1 MPARK
6 LGDDVVKILYD
17 VKPTVARTA
26 PHSEGRLPQKASGRI
41 DRFMRLTF
49 SCVLIAAC
57 AAVPAQARLKKIQI
71 TTKESPTFG
80 GYSWPGVGQYEKI
93 VGKAFGELDPMNSKN
108 AVIVDL
114 QLAPKNPKGK
124 VDYSFDFYILKP
136 IDLAKGNHKMLYEPP
151 NRGRKTIAALN
162 RGVGGNDPGSM
173 KDASLLANSF
183 LMPQGYSISFSGW
196 DSSAGTDTTDF
207 NTTITVPVARNPD
220 GSPIT
225 GPSYEYI
232 VSPGASYELTY
243 PAATLD
249 KSKAILTHR
258 VHLNDIPEKVPAS
271 GWQYNSD
278 GTEIA
283 LLPAGTPFVKNDIYE
298 FSYTAKDPTINGVGF
313 AAVRDWN
320 SWLRYETT
328 DDSGTPN
335 PLAGDISRIY
345 TEVSSQPGRLL
356 NDFRYLGFNQ
366 AENGKQVFDGMMQ
379 WIAAGDGISMNYRW
393 SQPGRTER
401 NRQDHLFV
409 EGRFPFAN
417 VTSTDPITGKTDSRY
432 AKCALTHTCPFAV
445 EIFSANEYWVKAA
458 SLMTTD
464 PTGHRDLPDS
474 PFTRIYFMSSM
485 QHGTG
490 RSDVKGSCQQ
500 FQNPLDS
507 QAVQR
512 ALFVAL
518 DKWATAGTTPPPS
531 QVPKLSDGTLVKPDQ
546 NSTQFPQIP
555 GIAYSGL
562 KTTRYLLNYGP
573 NFYEK
578 GIPTINPPIF
588 KSPYQD
594 NPANGPIYPS
604 FVPKTDGDGND
615 LAGVRLPE
623 VQVPLAT
630 YTGWALRAAPQDNDG
645 CEGSGQYIPFAR
657 TKADRLS
664 SGDPRLSI
672 EERYADVETY
682 SSLLRNAIDKLERAG
697 FLLPPDAKAMLQ
709 KNLTSAGSRGLVSKS
724 APATASHH

>member
-1 MPARK
+1 MPAKK
-6 LGDDVVKILYD
+6 LSDDVVKFRHDL
-17 VKPTVARTA
+17 KPTGARKA
-26 PHSEGRLPQKASGRI
+26 AHSESLLGQRALVRI
-41 DRFMRLTF
+41 DGFMRVT
-49 SCVLIAAC
+49 SACVLIAAC
-57 AAVPAQARLKKIQI
+57 AAGPAQARLKKIQI

-80 GYSWPGVGQYEKI
+80 AYSWPGVGQYEKI
-93 VGKAFGELDPMNSKN
+93 VGKAFGELDPKDSKN
-108 AVIVDL
+108 SVIVDL
-114 QLAPKNPKGK
+114 QLAPKNANGK

-162 RGVGGNDPGSM
+162 RGVGGNDPGSV

-196 DSSAGTDTTDF
+196 DSSAGTDSTDF
-207 NTTITVPVARNPD
+207 NTTITVPIARNPD

-249 KSKAILTHR
+249 KSKATLTHR

-271 GWQYNSD
+271 SWQYNSD

-313 AAVRDWN
+313 AAIRDWN
-320 SWLRYETT
+320 SWLRYETK

-335 PLAGDISRIY
+335 PLAGDISKIY

-379 WIAAGDGISMNYRW
+379 WIAAADGISMNYRW

-432 AKCALTHTCPFAV
+432 TKCALTHTCPLAV

-464 PTGHRDLPDS
+464 PTGNKDLPDS

-546 NSTQFPQIP
+546 NSTQFPHIP
-555 GIAYSGL
+555 GVAYSGL

-573 NFYEK
+573 NFYST
-578 GIPTINPPIF
+578 GIPAINPPIF
-588 KSPYQD
+588 KPPYQD

-604 FVPKTDGDGND
+604 FVPKTDRDGND

-630 YTGWALRAAPQDNDG
+630 YTGWAVRAAPQENDG

-709 KNLTSAGSRGLVSKS
+709 KNLTNAGSRGLVSKS
-724 APATASHH
+724 VPATASYH

>member
-1 MPARK
+1 MATK
-6 LGDDVVKILYD
+6 QLSDDVVKFLYD
-17 VKPTVARTA
+17 PKPAAARKAARSDGLLRPTA
-26 PHSEGRLPQKASGRI
+26 LTRIEGC
-41 DRFMRLTF
+41 MRVTF
-49 SCVLIAAC
+49 AWVLIAAF
-57 AAVPAQARLKKIQI
+57 AGVPAQARVKKIQI
-71 TTKESPTFG
+71 TAKESPTFG

-93 VGKAFGELDPMNSKN
+93 VGKAFGELDPKDPKNS
-108 AVIVDL
+108 VIVDL
-114 QLAPKNPKGK
+114 QLAPRNANGK

-151 NRGRKTIAALN
+151 NRGRKTIIALN
-162 RGVGGNDPGSM
+162 RGVGGNDPGSV
-173 KDASLLANSF
+173 KDASLLSSSF
-183 LMPQGYSISFSGW
+183 LMPQGYAISFSGW
-196 DSSAGTDTTDF
+196 DTSAGTDTDDF
-207 NTTITVPVARNPD
+207 NTTITVPIARNPD
-220 GSPIT
+220 GSTIT

-232 VSPGASYELTY
+232 VSPGSSYELTY

-249 KSKAILTHR
+249 KSKATLTHR
-258 VHLNDIPEKVPAS
+258 VHLNDIPERVPPS
-271 GWQYNSD
+271 GWEYSSD

-283 LLPAGTPFVKNDIYE
+283 LSPAGTPFVRNDIYE

-313 AAVRDWN
+313 AAIRDWN
-320 SWLRYETT
+320 AWLRYEAK

-335 PLAGDISRIY
+335 PLAGDISKIY

-432 AKCALTHTCPFAV
+432 AKCALTHTCPYAM

-464 PTGHRDLPDS
+464 PTGTKDLPDS
-474 PFTRIYFMSSM
+474 PFARIYFMSSM

-490 RSDVKGSCQQ
+490 RSDAKGSCQQ

-512 ALFVAL
+512 ALFTAL
-518 DKWATAGTTPPPS
+518 DKWATAGTAPPAS

-546 NSTQFPQIP
+546 NSTQFPHIP
-555 GIAYSGL
+555 GVAYSGF

-573 NFYEK
+573 NFYEA

-588 KSPYQD
+588 KPPYQD

-604 FVPKTDGDGND
+604 FVPKTDADGND
-615 LAGVRLPE
+615 LAGLRLPE

-630 YTGWALRAAPQDNDG
+630 YTGWALRAAPQENDG

-657 TKADRLS
+657 TEADRLS
-664 SGDPRLSI
+664 TGDPRLSI
-672 EERYADVETY
+672 EERYPDIETY
-682 SSLLRNAIDKLERAG
+682 SSRLRDAINNLVRAG
-697 FLLPPDAKAMLQ
+697 FLLPFDAEATLK
-709 KNLTSAGSRGLVSKS
+709 KDLTNAGSKGLVSKS
-724 APATASHH
+724 ARATGSNH